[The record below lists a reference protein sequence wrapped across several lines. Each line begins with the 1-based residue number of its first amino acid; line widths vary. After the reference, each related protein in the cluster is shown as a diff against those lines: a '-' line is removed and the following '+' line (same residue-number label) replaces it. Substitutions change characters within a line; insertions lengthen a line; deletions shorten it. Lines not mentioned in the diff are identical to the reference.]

1 MLWQQHPEKKKRK
14 SNELRR
20 HIPQGSQTTNSVKIQ
35 TQTSPTFSDA
45 LLHALD
51 PGKWLP
57 RRDARS
63 WFDSRGTVALGTSE
77 DRYVSAL
84 LADLQHG
91 TGGTLY
97 EAPYWRD
104 RFPKPVSGRFRITQD
119 CCGAGAYLEIILGV
133 TEWRSDVT
141 PPYQKWSRKK

>member
-1 MLWQQHPEKKKRK
+1 M
-14 SNELRR
+14 NCGD
-20 HIPQGSQTTNSVKIQ
+20 IFPQWSQTTNSVKIQ

-57 RRDARS
+57 RCDARS

-77 DRYVSAL
+77 DRCVSAL

-97 EAPYWRD
+97 EGTVLTRSL
-104 RFPKPVSGRFRITQD
+104 PKACLRQVQD
-119 CCGAGAYLEIILGV
+119 
-133 TEWRSDVT
+133 
-141 PPYQKWSRKK
+141 